1 MKRDEL
7 AQKAAEKGIDPVG
20 KTVTQIRLALQGW
33 DAASAAATG
42 KVAAP
47 ATRIAGADIVGFGQ
61 HKGETYRN
69 ILVNRPFYAV
79 WVVSTRS
86 SSETASPAL
95 SRLSQY
101 LEANGVVPQ
110 MEVDGAEVEILEPTE
125 YEMLETTTRT
135 QPEEPDDFCAMF
147 L

>member
-1 MKRDEL
+1 MFAYAPALVACRQL
-7 AQKAAEKGIDPVG
+7 AAIVYVG
-20 KTVTQIRLALQGW
+20 RAPGA
-33 DAASAAATG
+33 DAVSAAATG

-47 ATRIAGADIVGFGQ
+47 ATRIAGADVVGFGQ
-61 HKGETYRN
+61 HKGDTYRN
-69 ILVNRPFYAV
+69 ILANRPFYAV

-86 SSETASPAL
+86 SSETVSPAL
-95 SRLSQY
+95 SRLAQY

-125 YEMLETTTRT
+125 YEMLETTRT
-135 QPEEPDDFCAMF
+135 QHQEPDDFCAMF